1 MHLGII
7 LTRFAEHIHNMTDR
21 ICLVFRPLVHNDSD
35 LHPRTYRHF
44 PAAVTIL
51 IKLIHL
57 VDDILFNVDFL
68 KISCL
73 ILRLCE
79 RLPSYL
85 VTTIPALVRFCK
97 RNRYVIWHE
106 TALHQHPCLIPDNME
121 HTYERLD
128 RALKNLHDLSLS
140 TRAVGLFT
148 GHRHPYDITMQGA
161 AGLGRFHEHII
172 LFTLDYHKCK
182 ALSGHLHLSLHLRE
196 YLPFLPCATSCATVL
211 LSCHKFLFFCIM
223 DIFESK
229 ATFPKEK
236 FVRCGYKIRKIG
248 A

>member
-7 LTRFAEHIHNMTDR
+7 LTRFAEHVHDMTDR
-21 ICLVFRPLVHNDSD
+21 ICLVSRPLVHNDSD

-106 TALHQHPCLIPDNME
+106 TALHQHPCLISNNME